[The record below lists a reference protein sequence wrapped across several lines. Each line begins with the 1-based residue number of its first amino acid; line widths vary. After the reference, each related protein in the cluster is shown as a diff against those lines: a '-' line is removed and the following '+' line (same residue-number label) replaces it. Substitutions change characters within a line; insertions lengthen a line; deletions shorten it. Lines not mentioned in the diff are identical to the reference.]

1 MRRISTNPIL
11 FRIKDINKDLID
23 STHSPG
29 MILGNAFHNA
39 MEVYYGGSEEHIVS
53 NETEAI
59 KLGME
64 VGLNFIEQYPD
75 GFIGWNS
82 TYKNK
87 QQVMDKFTFAFNSYV
102 KEMPYR
108 TDNITMIEQG
118 LTYKIDVEWRG
129 EQLTLPI
136 PLKGYPDKV
145 IEDGEHLDIVDY
157 KTSASFPDDDDI
169 DAKKILQAVVYYFL
183 VYAHTGRKPRR
194 CIFEVVKVSK
204 NKDGGPQVKQ
214 YFFDYEE
221 NTLFFDFFFR
231 FYYDMIRAVNG
242 EMVWL
247 PNIEAMFD
255 NEIALVAYIN
265 RLDVPEEVAAQ
276 MKAEQVTDITELLKK
291 KIANTSNMNR
301 LMKTVEKKF
310 VSGAT
315 LNYKD
320 MNTQDRI
327 KTKMAEHGMLLEFD
341 SIVEGAAVDLYRYTP
356 SIGLK
361 MSRIAGYVAD
371 VEQVLG
377 VTGVRILTPIPGTT
391 FVGFEV
397 PRAERTWNGAAPKSK
412 ALVIPIGTNTY
423 GATEYINLV
432 DAPHVLVAGT
442 TGGGK
447 SVLVRSMLTSL
458 GSTAELWLADPKGV
472 ELNDFKAKR
481 YAEEPEEIRS
491 VLEDLVI
498 EMDRR
503 YAEMKKT
510 PGLRRYDGKPI
521 VCVVDEFGD
530 FMLAN
535 TDGKKEENY
544 NTWTI
549 TRLTKECRKRKL
561 PVWQR
566 LGAARPQKD
575 SLIHE
580 LEQDDEKTRSKYADL
595 SGEDLV
601 VKLAQK
607 ARAAAIHLIIATQS
621 PRADIVTGRIKAN
634 FPTRIA
640 LRTASEIESRIILDA
655 PGAEKLL
662 GKGDA
667 LILRSDSPELV
678 RVQSFNV

>member
-1 MRRISTNPIL
+1 MV
-11 FRIKDINKDLID
+11 
-23 STHSPG
+23 
-29 MILGNAFHNA
+29 LGNAFHNA
-39 MEVYYGGSEEHIVS
+39 MEVYYGGSDEHIVS
-53 NETEAI
+53 DENEAI
-59 KLGME
+59 KLGLE
-64 VGLNFIEQYPD
+64 VGLDFIEKYHD
-75 GFIGWNS
+75 GWIGWNS
-82 TYKNK
+82 TYQNK
-87 QQVMDKFTFAFNSYV
+87 QQIMDKFTFAFNSYV

-118 LTYKIDVEWRG
+118 ICEKVDVEWRG
-129 EQLTLPI
+129 QHLSLPV

-145 IEDGEHLDIVDY
+145 VEEDGFLDIVDY
-157 KTSASFPDDDDI
+157 KTASSFPGEDEI

-183 VYAHTGRKPRR
+183 VYAHTGREPRR

-204 NKDGGPQVKQ
+204 NKDGGPQVRQ
-214 YFFDYEE
+214 YFFDYQE
-221 NTLFFDFFFR
+221 NELFFDFFFR
-231 FYYDMIRAVNG
+231 FYNDMIRAVNG

-265 RLDVPEEVAAQ
+265 RLDEPEEVAKQ
-276 MKAEQVTDITELLKK
+276 MKNEQVSDITDLLKN
-291 KIANTSNMNR
+291 KIAKASNMNR
-301 LMKTVEKKF
+301 LMKTVEKHF
-310 VSGAT
+310 VSGKT

-341 SIVEGAAVDLYRYTP
+341 SIVEGAAVDLYRYSP

-361 MSRIAGYVAD
+361 MSRIASYVAD

-397 PRAERTWNGAAPKSK
+397 PRSERTWNGAAPKSK
-412 ALVIPIGTNTY
+412 GLVVPIGTNTF
-423 GATEYINLV
+423 GDVEYIDLEM
-432 DAPHVLVAGT
+432 APHVLVAST

-447 SVLVRSMLTSL
+447 SVTLRSMLNSL

-472 ELNDFKAKR
+472 ELNDIKSKR
-481 YAEEPEEIRS
+481 YAEEPEDIRS
-491 VLEDLVI
+491 MLEDLVI

-521 VCVVDEFGD
+521 VCVIDEFGD
-530 FMLAN
+530 FILSNPA
-535 TDGKKEENY
+535 GKSLPTYDNWTVARLRKEFS
-544 NTWTI
+544 
-549 TRLTKECRKRKL
+549 KRK
-561 PVWQR
+561 P
-566 LGAARPQKD
+566 GY
-575 SLIHE
+575 
-580 LEQDDEKTRSKYADL
+580 DDENFSKETYIDCLQQLDQKTATKYMEL

-607 ARAAAIHLIIATQS
+607 ARAAAIHLVIATQS

-640 LRTASEIESRIILDA
+640 LRTASEIESRIILDV

>member
-1 MRRISTNPIL
+1 MRRISTNPVL
-11 FRIKDINKDLID
+11 FRIKDINHDLID
-23 STHSPG
+23 STHSPA
-29 MILGNAFHNA
+29 MVLGNAFHNA
-39 MEVYYGGSEEHIVS
+39 MEVYYGGSEEHIIS
-53 NETEAI
+53 NESEAI
-59 KLGME
+59 KLGLE
-64 VGLNFIEQYPD
+64 VGLDFIEKYPD

-82 TYKNK
+82 TYQNK
-87 QQVMDKFTFAFNSYV
+87 QQVMDKFTFAFNAYV

-108 TDNITMIEQG
+108 TDNITMIEKG
-118 LTYKIDVEWRG
+118 LCEKVDVEWRG
-129 EQLTLPI
+129 EQLSLPV

-145 IEDGEHLDIVDY
+145 IEDDGYLDIVDY
-157 KTSASFPDDDDI
+157 KTSTSFPGDDDI
-169 DAKKILQAVVYYFL
+169 DGKKILQAVVYYFL
-183 VYAHTGRKPRR
+183 VYAYTGRKPRR
-194 CIFEVVKVSK
+194 CIFEVVKVTK

-221 NTLFFDFFFR
+221 NDLFFDFFFR
-231 FYYDMIRAVNG
+231 FYYDMIRAING

-255 NEIALVAYIN
+255 NEIAMVAYIN

-276 MKAEQVTDITELLKK
+276 MKAEQVTDITELLKR

-301 LMKTVEKKF
+301 MMKTVETKF
-310 VSGAT
+310 VSGKT

-320 MNTQDRI
+320 MNIQDRI

-341 SIVEGAAVDLYRYTP
+341 GVVEGAAVDLYRYTP

-361 MSRIAGYVAD
+361 MSRIASYVAD

-397 PRAERTWNGAAPKSK
+397 PRSERTWNGAAPKSK

-423 GATEYINLV
+423 GQVEYINLV

-447 SVLVRSMLTSL
+447 SVLVRSILNSL

-472 ELNDFKAKR
+472 ELNDMKSKR
-481 YAEEPEEIRS
+481 YAEDPEDIRAM
-491 VLEDLVI
+491 LESLVI

-510 PGLRRYDGKPI
+510 PGLRRYDKKPI

-535 TDGKKEENY
+535 TDGKKKENY
-544 NTWTI
+544 DGWTGM
-549 TRLTKECRKRKL
+549 RLAKECTKRKL
-561 PVWQR
+561 SVEWVSMSRINKQS
-566 LGAARPQKD
+566 AIMA
-575 SLIHE
+575 
-580 LEQDDEKTRSKYADL
+580 LEQYDEENRSEYADL

-607 ARAAAIHLIIATQS
+607 ARAAAIHLVIATQS